1 MSEMTR
7 KEAENIIDD
16 SLFKIQRITDDW
28 LIYTARLDIE
38 SLICA
43 IEEALDVF
51 VYPWKPIDENTPY
64 DRPLIF
70 RTPCGN
76 VREDFIYDEDL
87 ERVKKYCTHY
97 MEIPLLDEEVEG

>member
-7 KEAENIIDD
+7 KVAEEIIEDA
-16 SLFKIQRITDDW
+16 LFKITAVTDGD
-28 LIYTARLDIE
+28 LREAEIE
-38 SLICA
+38 SWICA

-64 DRPLIF
+64 DKPLIF

-87 ERVKKYCTHY
+87 ERVKKYYTHY
-97 MEIPLLDEEVEG
+97 MEIPLLDEEVER

>member
-16 SLFKIQRITDDW
+16 SLFKISGILDDH
-28 LIYTARLDIE
+28 LIYADIE
-38 SLICA
+38 TLICA
-43 IEEALDVF
+43 IEEALDVL
-51 VYPWKPIDENTPY
+51 VYPWKPIDENIPY

-87 ERVKKYCTHY
+87 ERVKKYYTHY
-97 MEIPLLDEEVEG
+97 MEIPLLEEEVEG